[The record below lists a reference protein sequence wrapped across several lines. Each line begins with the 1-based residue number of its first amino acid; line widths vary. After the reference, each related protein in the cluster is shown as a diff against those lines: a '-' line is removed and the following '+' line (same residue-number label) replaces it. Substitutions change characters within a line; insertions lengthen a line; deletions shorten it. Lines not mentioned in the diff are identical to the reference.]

1 VLRWR
6 KGPDLAG
13 VRDKEAL
20 AKLPAEE
27 RAACEKFWA
36 DVTLLKRAKP
46 NNQ

>member
-1 VLRWR
+1 
-6 KGPDLAG
+6 

-27 RAACEKFWA
+27 RTACEKFWV
-36 DVTLLKRAKP
+36 DVALLKSAKP